1 MDSLMEF
8 IAVAV
13 RHIGEIPDL
22 NRRADALT
30 AAASLC
36 AQRDLPT
43 EARELL
49 AAAADLRQAD
59 QAQLRLNELFTRSAT
74 F

>member
-1 MDSLMEF
+1 MNSLMEL

-30 AAASLC
+30 AAAGVC
-36 AQRDLPT
+36 AQRGLPD
-43 EARELL
+43 EASELR
-49 AAAADLRQAD
+49 AAAANLRQAD
-59 QAQLRLNELFTRSAT
+59 QAQLRLNELFTRSAS

>member
-13 RHIGEIPDL
+13 RHIGEIHDL
-22 NRRADALT
+22 NRRVDALT

-36 AQRDLPT
+36 AQRGLVT
-43 EARELL
+43 EAKELRS
-49 AAAADLRQAD
+49 AAENLRQAD
-59 QAQLRLNELFTRSAT
+59 QAQLRLNELFTRAAT